1 MLGAQYMHTEH
12 MHTPYSHSTC
22 MEAHCVETDLACT
35 EKLQCTPRLGNTHTF
50 EQSAVLT
57 ALSSAQSARIRT
69 NTRSAHTP
77 NTHAQRA
84 PKVVHADVQCSQ
96 DPWGCTQT
104 HSEGL
109 LPVIRLH
116 GHSSHQSLAEW
127 DPTALQPSCGP
138 PLSDLATWTCPT
150 PACWHWFSLGQS
162 HHALLG
168 AIGQHTLSHSTWG
181 PQSSVPVLC
190 PPTAPAVH
198 PGCHPLLC
206 PGTAAQHFDA
216 LGSK

>member
-35 EKLQCTPRLGNTHTF
+35 EKLQCTPRLGNTHTL

-57 ALSSAQSARIRT
+57 VLSSAQSARIRT

-116 GHSSHQSLAEW
+116 GHSSHQSLAE
-127 DPTALQPSCGP
+127 
-138 PLSDLATWTCPT
+138 
-150 PACWHWFSLGQS
+150 
-162 HHALLG
+162 
-168 AIGQHTLSHSTWG
+168 
-181 PQSSVPVLC
+181 
-190 PPTAPAVH
+190 
-198 PGCHPLLC
+198 
-206 PGTAAQHFDA
+206 
-216 LGSK
+216 